1 MCFGERYVFA
11 HSSELD
17 DEVDTVL
24 VELRKKQNKQ
34 NKTSTTKKKKAG
46 NAVIFKT
53 FGIKFKLV

>member
-1 MCFGERYVFA
+1 MFA

-34 NKTSTTKKKKAG
+34 NKTSTTKKKKREMLLYLKHLEL
-46 NAVIFKT
+46 NSN
-53 FGIKFKLV
+53 

>member
-1 MCFGERYVFA
+1 MFA

-34 NKTSTTKKKKAG
+34 NKTSTKKKKTG

>member
-1 MCFGERYVFA
+1 MFA
-11 HSSELD
+11 HSSELV

-24 VELRKKQNKQ
+24 VELRKKQNK
-34 NKTSTTKKKKAG
+34 TKHQQKKAG

>member
-1 MCFGERYVFA
+1 MFA

-34 NKTSTTKKKKAG
+34 NKTLTKKKKREMLLYLKHLEL
-46 NAVIFKT
+46 NSN
-53 FGIKFKLV
+53 

>member
-1 MCFGERYVFA
+1 MFA

-24 VELRKKQNKQ
+24 VELRKKQNKTKQ
-34 NKTSTTKKKKAG
+34 NINKTKKKAR

>member
-1 MCFGERYVFA
+1 MFA

-34 NKTSTTKKKKAG
+34 NINKKKREMLLYLKHLEL
-46 NAVIFKT
+46 NSN
-53 FGIKFKLV
+53 

>member
-1 MCFGERYVFA
+1 MFA

-34 NKTSTTKKKKAG
+34 NKTSTTKKKKKREMLLYLKHLEL
-46 NAVIFKT
+46 NSN
-53 FGIKFKLV
+53 

>member
-1 MCFGERYVFA
+1 MFA

-34 NKTSTTKKKKAG
+34 NKTSTTTKKKKREMLLYLKHLEL
-46 NAVIFKT
+46 NSN
-53 FGIKFKLV
+53 

>member
-1 MCFGERYVFA
+1 MFA

-24 VELRKKQNKQ
+24 VELRKKQNKTKQ
-34 NKTSTTKKKKAG
+34 NINKKKKAG

>member
-1 MCFGERYVFA
+1 MFA

-24 VELRKKQNKQ
+24 VELRKNKTKQNI
-34 NKTSTTKKKKAG
+34 NKKKAG

>member
-1 MCFGERYVFA
+1 MFA

>member
-24 VELRKKQNKQ
+24 VELRKKQNKTKQ
-34 NKTSTTKKKKAG
+34 NINKKKKAG

>member
-1 MCFGERYVFA
+1 MFA

-24 VELRKKQNKQ
+24 VELRKKQNKTKQ
-34 NKTSTTKKKKAG
+34 NINKKKKKKAG